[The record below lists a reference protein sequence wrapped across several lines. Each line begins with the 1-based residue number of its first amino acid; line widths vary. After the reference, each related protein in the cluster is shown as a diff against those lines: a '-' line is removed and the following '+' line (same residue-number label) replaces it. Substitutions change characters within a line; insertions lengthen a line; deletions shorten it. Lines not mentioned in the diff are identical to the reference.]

1 MNKYNKLVLLFFLFV
16 RQTGSIADCLRKMPE
31 DTTDKGWIAYI
42 MTELADIA
50 ILVKRT
56 CEVLDI
62 DYDEIVKL
70 GFERDAEKKE
80 EYIKRH
86 PGAVWI

>member
-1 MNKYNKLVLLFFLFV
+1 
-16 RQTGSIADCLRKMPE
+16 MPE
-31 DTTDKGWIAYI
+31 DTTEKGWIAYI
-42 MTELADIA
+42 TTELADIA

-56 CEVLDI
+56 SEVLGI